1 MLPFISEIMH
11 KIKIKKEVR
20 IKDGKVLVDNSVFFQ
35 SETTDS
41 SAFLKEVYKSLSI
54 NYSKFYKM
62 DLLSKLGFLAAE
74 ILLSDTEIDEDMAI
88 ICANNSSSLNT
99 DIKYQNSIQEVP
111 SPALFV
117 YTLPNIVIGE
127 ISIRHK
133 IYGEHMFFI
142 QPAYNRDFILNYI
155 NELFKSGV
163 TTSAIAAWV
172 EVDGEGAYEARFELC
187 MKELLENGKGNKEKG
202 IYTFVLCLF

>member
-11 KIKIKKEVR
+11 KIQIEKEVS
-20 IKDGKVLVDNSVFFQ
+20 IKDGKVLVDNSVLFQ
-35 SETTDS
+35 SETTDTS
-41 SAFLKEVYKSLSI
+41 SFFKELYKSLNIS
-54 NYSKFYKM
+54 YSKFYKM

-88 ICANNSSSLNT
+88 VCANRSSSLRT

-142 QPAYNRDFILNYI
+142 QPTYNHEFMLNYM
-155 NELFKSGV
+155 NELFESRVTNSG
-163 TTSAIAAWV
+163 IIAWV
-172 EVDGEGAYEARFELC
+172 EVDGEDNYEARFELC
-187 MKELLENGKGNKEKG
+187 IKELEDRR
-202 IYTFVLCLF
+202 

>member
-1 MLPFISEIMH
+1 MLRFISEIMH
-11 KIKIKKEVR
+11 KIQIEKEVH
-20 IKDGKVLVDNSVFFQ
+20 IKEGKVLVDNCVFFQ
-35 SETTDS
+35 SETTDTS
-41 SAFLKEVYKSLSI
+41 SFFKELYKSLNI

-62 DLLSKLGFLAAE
+62 DMLSKLGFLAAE
-74 ILLSDTEIDEDMAI
+74 ILLSGMEPDEDMAI
-88 ICANNSSSLNT
+88 LCANHSSSLNT
-99 DIKYQNSIQEVP
+99 DIKYQNSIQEIP

-142 QPAYNRDFILNYI
+142 QPAYNRDFLLNYMS
-155 NELFKSGV
+155 ELFESGV

-172 EVDGEGAYEARFELC
+172 EVDGEDNYEAQFELC
-187 MKELLENGKGNKEKG
+187 IKE
-202 IYTFVLCLF
+202 